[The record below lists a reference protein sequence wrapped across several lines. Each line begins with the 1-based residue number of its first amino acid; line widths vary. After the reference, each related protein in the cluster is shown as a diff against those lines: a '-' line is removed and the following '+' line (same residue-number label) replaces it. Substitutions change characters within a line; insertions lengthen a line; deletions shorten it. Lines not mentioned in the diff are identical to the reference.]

1 MYVPTRRS
9 FYYVPTDSGDL
20 MVDCPICNKKIGVIN
35 KVTLPDAVICGNC
48 YREWSKLHCQNIYGK
63 PVQKLSLEET
73 RQWSKISLP
82 PLAEVVSAMSKKIE
96 TANAF
101 KVTRTSHGFVD
112 FDDDNK
118 MVFIRGGLKLTGGP
132 AEKNPTYLKYEDIIE
147 CELIEDSETTMN
159 TGLLGGAAGG
169 LLFGGVGA
177 AVGTVAGKNTKTKVK
192 KISVSIITKV
202 PGKSRVEI
210 PLNNLEIKTKS
221 MLYKQAIEVARDLL
235 AEFKA
240 IIDSNKTQGQT
251 VTHIVE
257 NNSVADELMKFKQL
271 LDAGAITQDEF
282 EKQKR
287 RILN

>member
-1 MYVPTRRS
+1 M
-9 FYYVPTDSGDL
+9 
-20 MVDCPICNKKIGVIN
+20 MN
-35 KVTLPDAVICGNC
+35 KVTLPDAVICGYC
-48 YREWSKLHCQNIYGK
+48 YREWSKTHCQNIYGK
-63 PVQKLSLEET
+63 PVQKLSWEET
-73 RQWSKISLP
+73 RQWAKINLP
-82 PLAEVVSAMSKKIE
+82 PLADVVSVLSTKNE

-112 FDDDNK
+112 FDDENR
-118 MVFIRGGLKLTGGP
+118 MVFIKGGLKLTGGP
-132 AEKNPTYLKYEDIIE
+132 AEKNPTYLKYEDVIE

-177 AVGTVAGKNTKTKVK
+177 VVGTVAGKNTKTKVK

-202 PGKSRVEI
+202 PGKSRVEV

-221 MLYKQAIEVARDLL
+221 ILYKQAIEVARDII

-240 IIDSNKTQGQT
+240 IIDSNKIQGQT
-251 VTHIVE
+251 VTQIVE

-271 LDAGAITQDEF
+271 LDVGVITQIEF
-282 EKQKR
+282 EEQKR
-287 RILN
+287 KLLN